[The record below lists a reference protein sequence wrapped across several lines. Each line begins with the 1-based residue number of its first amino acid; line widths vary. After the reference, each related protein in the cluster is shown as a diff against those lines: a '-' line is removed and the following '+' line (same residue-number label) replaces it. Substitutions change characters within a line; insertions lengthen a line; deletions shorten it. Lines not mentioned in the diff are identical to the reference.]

1 MNVSRFFVSRPR
13 FAAVL
18 SVIILVAGLVALPLL
33 PLAEYPEV
41 VPPTVQVHTVYAG
54 AEPAVIAE
62 TVASP
67 LEQAIN
73 GVEGML
79 YQSSQTASDGTMNL
93 TVTFALGTDGD
104 KAQVLV
110 QNRVAQ
116 VLSRL
121 PQEVQ
126 RVGVT
131 TTKASPALLMVV
143 HLTSP
148 NHRYDK
154 LYLANYAQL
163 HVKDA
168 LARTYGVGDVQMFG
182 TGPYSMRIWLDPEKL
197 ASRSMTPGDVVA
209 ALREQNVQ
217 VAAGQVGAPPAPG
230 QADFQISVNAQGR
243 LETEQQ
249 FGDIIIRAG
258 SNGEISHLRDVAR
271 IELGSDSYALR
282 SLLDNKPAIALP
294 VFQRPGSNALQMADA
309 VHETMERLKKDF
321 PQGFDYEIAYDTT
334 GFVKESINAVVHTLF

>member
-1 MNVSRFFVSRPR
+1 MNFSRFFVSRPR

-33 PLAEYPEV
+33 PLPGYPEGGPPPVAGRVALPLLPIAEYPEV
-41 VPPTVQVHTVYAG
+41 VPPTVTVHTVYPG
-54 AEPAVIAE
+54 AEPSVIAE

-131 TTKASPALLMVV
+131 TTKASPA
-143 HLTSP
+143 
-148 NHRYDK
+148 
-154 LYLANYAQL
+154 
-163 HVKDA
+163 
-168 LARTYGVGDVQMFG
+168 
-182 TGPYSMRIWLDPEKL
+182 
-197 ASRSMTPGDVVA
+197 
-209 ALREQNVQ
+209 
-217 VAAGQVGAPPAPG
+217 
-230 QADFQISVNAQGR
+230 
-243 LETEQQ
+243 
-249 FGDIIIRAG
+249 
-258 SNGEISHLRDVAR
+258 
-271 IELGSDSYALR
+271 
-282 SLLDNKPAIALP
+282 
-294 VFQRPGSNALQMADA
+294 
-309 VHETMERLKKDF
+309 
-321 PQGFDYEIAYDTT
+321 
-334 GFVKESINAVVHTLF
+334 